1 MGSLTRKCSTILI
14 SVGEKT
20 EVFRSVDEV
29 PPELRERLIETT
41 QGIHSATI
49 LIADKGGREEI
60 LRAIRAREA
69 EAEPRLAASLTD
81 SPARGRRLVLTWNGL
96 GRLLVLGSLGYILWV
111 LMSVR

>member
-1 MGSLTRKCSTILI
+1 MGRLTRKCSTILI

-60 LRAIRAREA
+60 LRTIREREPA
-69 EAEPRLAASLTD
+69 DESRLAALTEAG
-81 SPARGRRLVLTWNGL
+81 ARRRRLVLTWNGL

-111 LMSVR
+111 LISVR